1 MKKNFNVFRLVII
14 GLMAAICF
22 VCTWIH
28 IPISIGGFNSMIHL
42 GTTAIFIL
50 AIIVGKDAGIA
61 AAIGMSLFDI
71 MDPAFAYWAPFT
83 FIIKGLTGYF
93 VGLIAFS
100 NDSNGNNLLKNVIAF
115 IAGGLISLVGYFLA
129 GIFIYQSVAV
139 SFAHTSTS
147 VISTSIGIII
157 TIPISKIIKN
167 LVPRSINAKIQEGF
181 NMKRGFYENH

>member
-22 VCTWIH
+22 TCTWIH
-28 IPISIGGFNSMIHL
+28 IPIAIGGFNSMIHL

-83 FIIKGLTGYF
+83 FIIKGLTGYI
-93 VGLIAFS
+93 VGWIAFS
-100 NDSNGNNLLKNVIAF
+100 KDSNGNNMLKNIFAF
-115 IAGGLISLVGYFLA
+115 TAGGLVSLFGYFLA
-129 GIFIYQSVAV
+129 GTLIYQSIAI

-147 VISTSIGIII
+147 IISTSVGIII
-157 TIPISKIIKN
+157 TIPISKIVKTHIPRN
-167 LVPRSINAKIQEGF
+167 LNAKIQDNF
-181 NMKRGFYENH
+181 NLKRGIS